1 MAAEVDLQS
10 LVWALGILS
19 VPVLTAIPLR
29 FMWQYWIGG
38 SHEESNTEQ
47 TFDKSLILEDNWKVT
62 DIH

>member
-10 LVWALGILS
+10 LVWALGILCACFDS
-19 VPVLTAIPLR
+19 DSTSLYVAVW
-29 FMWQYWIGG
+29 MVEVMKNQ
-38 SHEESNTEQ
+38 NTEQ